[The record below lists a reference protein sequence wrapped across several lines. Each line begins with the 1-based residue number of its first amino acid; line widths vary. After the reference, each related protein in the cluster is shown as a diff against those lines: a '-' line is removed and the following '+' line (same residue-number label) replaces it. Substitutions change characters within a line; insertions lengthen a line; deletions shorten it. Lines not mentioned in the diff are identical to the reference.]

1 MYRRVFVWRYTRARA
16 KKGTLAKAQQRSSG
30 GSPFFNSV
38 NNLSIRRVR
47 GDRQNTSGINWLT
60 RARCSPSSSPHIQRI
75 KGTPCAL
82 ARCASFL
89 SVSRAISL
97 LFFALCTDC
106 TASVESLREFRTF
119 FSIVCANYT
128 IHARG
133 CADADEKWKK
143 RKKQKKCST
152 RARSGKET
160 GRSNGKE
167 AALYVWR
174 SAACMCIGA
183 FHFVFRHTCLVHLA
197 NGIGKPA
204 AHRRIEY
211 IYVYIYIHIHTYI
224 HRCTD
229 RKRAPDT
236 CEKRSDPGERE
247 RERVQKE
254 RKKIESRWGEYR
266 SPSSPGEIEK
276 KSERERKRER
286 ESSTGFDLYLLA
298 IR

>member
-1 MYRRVFVWRYTRARA
+1 MQPLLLPPHPTYKRYTVRARSLRLFSLCLARYIPSVFCTMYRLHGIGRITARV
-16 KKGTLAKAQQRSSG
+16 
-30 GSPFFNSV
+30 PNFF
-38 NNLSIRRVR
+38 LHCMRELHDPCARVR
-47 GDRQNTSGINWLT
+47 G
-60 RARCSPSSSPHIQRI
+60 
-75 KGTPCAL
+75 
-82 ARCASFL
+82 
-89 SVSRAISL
+89 
-97 LFFALCTDC
+97 
-106 TASVESLREFRTF
+106 
-119 FSIVCANYT
+119 
-128 IHARG
+128 
-133 CADADEKWKK
+133 DADEKWKK